1 MLRFSGGRRVG
12 VAAHLDKVG
21 KLGVTCCDD
30 AVHVGLDF
38 CALVVR
44 IRAIVFGEAGFAL
57 PILQEEVLDH
67 GFLAAAE
74 VLLRPI
80 SAFRR
85 RGAKGCVK
93 EGLTMLCFCPC

>member
-1 MLRFSGGRRVG
+1 MGRTKNAAIFGRPARG

-44 IRAIVFGEAGFAL
+44 IGAIVFGEAGFAL

-67 GFLAAAE
+67 
-74 VLLRPI
+74 VLPPRQKCCC
-80 SAFRR
+80 SRD
-85 RGAKGCVK
+85 
-93 EGLTMLCFCPC
+93 

>member
-1 MLRFSGGRRVG
+1 MLRSGGRRVG

-80 SAFRR
+80 SASVGEAP
-85 RGAKGCVK
+85 RGV
-93 EGLTMLCFCPC
+93 

>member
-67 GFLAAAE
+67 GFIAAAE

-80 SAFRR
+80 SASVGEAP
-85 RGAKGCVK
+85 RGV
-93 EGLTMLCFCPC
+93 